1 MLELKLKYEV
11 KVLSNVKEMVDRKV
25 FELWGVY
32 SKVLTMGNCNQEIE
46 IEVQ

>member
-25 FELWGVY
+25 FELVGVY
-32 SKVLTMGNCNQEIE
+32 TKVLTMGNCKQEIE
-46 IEVQ
+46 SEV